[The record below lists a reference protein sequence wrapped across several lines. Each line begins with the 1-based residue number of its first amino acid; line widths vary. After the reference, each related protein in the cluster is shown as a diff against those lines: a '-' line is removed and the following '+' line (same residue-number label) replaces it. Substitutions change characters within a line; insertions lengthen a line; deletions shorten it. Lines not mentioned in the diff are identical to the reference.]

1 MKTHKEC
8 QIEKVI
14 SREPNRPVLHL
25 PYFRGGA
32 LWASNGKALVR
43 LPVEEQ
49 EGDTEGWVPV
59 SALKEARKLAKQSF
73 FASVHV
79 NGAATLENGTAFPRP
94 DRETM
99 KGEWPN
105 CERILEHERAKET
118 RFFVTIDPHELAAIA
133 SAMGA
138 DSVRLE
144 MTDELTP
151 VRVFPAGKCPV
162 ATAQGLLAVIR
173 ST

>member
-1 MKTHKEC
+1 MKTHKDC
-8 QIEKVI
+8 KIEAVT
-14 SREPNRPVLHL
+14 SRDASRPVLNL

-79 NGAATLENGTAFPRP
+79 LSL
-94 DRETM
+94 
-99 KGEWPN
+99 
-105 CERILEHERAKET
+105 IH
-118 RFFVTIDPHELAAIA
+118 I
-133 SAMGA
+133 
-138 DSVRLE
+138 
-144 MTDELTP
+144 
-151 VRVFPAGKCPV
+151 
-162 ATAQGLLAVIR
+162 
-173 ST
+173 